1 MNELIK
7 AVKFSSKI
15 AHSFTQYGSKNQL
28 DTVRLLNQAG
38 LSFELCSHG
47 DAWID
52 AENLETFLKL
62 FKEQASDLNDMSLI
76 ERVGHH
82 ALDLKSWGVLDSV
95 LKMIR
100 SSKDIYHNPQRF
112 LSYFIFPA
120 PPVKKIS
127 LSDHSVCFEVPF
139 FFEEYPHVFSYLK
152 SCFEVIAT
160 FLGEPLATVLWDD
173 NIITISWSY
182 KQKLLLDQDSYN
194 LNPELIKNIIDTIE
208 NNQSEIQAL
217 QAKLS
222 EKSIELER
230 YQEIKS
236 LDQSQTCWTSHDKK
250 WFEDQVSKLQ
260 DYFLRAQQMVT
271 ILAGSEK
278 KTKFVKEAMK
288 KVHWNNV
295 PELFPETVDKIKRRL
310 NSDDFEEHD
319 PLPTDQQFQLEL
331 Q

>member
-1 MNELIK
+1 MQ
-7 AVKFSSKI
+7 FSSKI
-15 AHSFTQYGSKNQL
+15 AHSFVQYGSRNQL
-28 DTVRLLNQAG
+28 DTVRLLNQSG

-52 AENLETFLKL
+52 ADNLETFLKL
-62 FKEQASDLNDMSLI
+62 FKENASDINDMSLI
-76 ERVGHH
+76 EKVGHQ
-82 ALDLKSWGVLDSV
+82 ALDLRAWGVLDSV
-95 LKMIR
+95 LKMLR

-120 PPVKKIS
+120 PPIKK
-127 LSDHSVCFEVPF
+127 LSSTETSVHFEVPF
-139 FFEEYPHVFSYLK
+139 FFEEYPHIYSYIK
-152 SCFEVIAT
+152 ACFEVLST
-160 FLGEPLATVLWDD
+160 FLGEPLASVTWD
-173 NIITISWSY
+173 NNLIHINWAN
-182 KQKLLLDQDSYN
+182 KQNLLLEQEAYN
-194 LNPELIKNIIDTIE
+194 LNPELIKNIIETIE
-208 NNQSEIQAL
+208 SSNVEIRSL
-217 QAKLS
+217 QAKIAEQTLT
-222 EKSIELER
+222 LAR

-278 KTKFVKEAMK
+278 KSKFVKEAMK

-295 PELFPETVDKIKRRL
+295 PELFPETVLRLKSRL
-310 NSDDFEEHD
+310 NSNDYFENEH
-319 PLPTDQQFQLEL
+319 LKQDQKFQLEL